1 MLYLIESFMRDEQDN
16 PLRCLKI
23 GYAKDINDINT
34 YLNNLKQYDSKQV
47 DALNLKGEPNEK
59 S

>member
-23 GYAKDINDINT
+23 GYAKDIEDRLKAYKTYNPSIKLLKIAQIN
-34 YLNNLKQYDSKQV
+34 
-47 DALNLKGEPNEK
+47 
-59 S
+59 